1 MRVPDCPKYLY
12 LFSDLRSQ
20 SYWYRERREKYPRCR
35 HIVSTDIAIFLD
47 IQATECWTYNPIYYC
62 RIQLC
67 KTKRS
72 VTDQRFP
79 RYPSCGISWLDPK
92 RDYVIWN
99 AIVRLPQIS
108 LFILRIDAMWV
119 VFMSGKK
126 GKVSALS
133 DYRVHGHCDFVGIPA
148 MYTECQR
155 TKDYVL

>member
-1 MRVPDCPKYLY
+1 MECYCEIAPNIFIYS
-12 LFSDLRSQ
+12 SDLRSQ

-35 HIVSTDIAIFLD
+35 HIVSTDIAVFLD
-47 IQATECWTYNPIYYC
+47 IQATLFMIVESNWA
-62 RIQLC
+62 RL
-67 KTKRS
+67 RS
-72 VTDQRFP
+72 VISFP
-79 RYPSCGISWLDPK
+79 RYPSYGISWLDPK